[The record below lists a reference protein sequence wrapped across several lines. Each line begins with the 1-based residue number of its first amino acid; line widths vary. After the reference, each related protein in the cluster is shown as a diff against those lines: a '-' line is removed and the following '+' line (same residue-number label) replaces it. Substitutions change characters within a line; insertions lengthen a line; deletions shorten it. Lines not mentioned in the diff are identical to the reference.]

1 MKVVHIATT
10 DTGGAGIAAR
20 NIHHALRTL
29 GVDSQMLVRWRRTH
43 DDTIVPTQPNQY
55 LYNPSSNEL
64 LRKVEKMM
72 RRRGKMLTTVE
83 QYEREMDR
91 LDMLYG
97 AAYTMPVS
105 QYDLTQHPLVQEAD
119 IINLHWIENFV
130 DYPTFFQ
137 KIDKPIVWTF
147 HDENTAYGGFHYT
160 DEANR
165 FKEPFAEIESQF
177 IGIKKKALRRDLN
190 IHMVALSKQM
200 EQFYHEH
207 GLQSNYHVSIIH
219 NGILP
224 DNFQNFDRDYCRK
237 ILGIPVDRIV
247 ICFCASD
254 INDKY
259 KGLTTLVKALEE
271 LNNPKITLLCVGKG
285 ELPKSSIDIVGTGTI
300 ANSRLMSVAYSA
312 SDLFV
317 MPSYQEAF
325 AQTPIEAMACGC
337 PVVAFPCSGTE
348 ELVAP
353 LSGVRCYDFSVESL
367 AVGIQTALE
376 TMYDREAIRKD
387 VVAKFNLSIIAERYI
402 ELYNKVLAT

>member
-1 MKVVHIATT
+1 MKVVHITSS
-10 DTGGAGIAAR
+10 DIGGAGIAAR
-20 NIHHALRTL
+20 NIHHALRAL

-43 DDTIVPTQPNQY
+43 DDTIVQAQPNQY
-55 LYNPSSNEL
+55 LYTPSSSSL
-64 LRKVEKMM
+64 LRKVEKVM
-72 RRRGKMLTTVE
+72 RRRGKMLNTLE
-83 QYEREMDR
+83 QYQREMDR

-119 IINLHWIENFV
+119 IIHLHWIENFV

-137 KIDKPIVWTF
+137 KIEKPIVWTF
-147 HDENTAYGGFHYT
+147 HDENIAYGGFHYT

-177 IGIKKKALRRDLN
+177 IGIKKKALKADMN

-200 EQFYHEH
+200 EQFYHEQ
-207 GLQSNYHVSIIH
+207 GLQLSYPVCIIH

-224 DNFQNFDRDYCRK
+224 DNFQNLDRDYCRK
-237 ILGIPVDRIV
+237 ILGIPVDGIV
-247 ICFCASD
+247 LCFCASD

-259 KGLTTLVKALEE
+259 KGLAILVQALER
-271 LNNPKITLLCVGKG
+271 LNNPNITLLCVGKG
-285 ELPKSSIDIVGTGTI
+285 KLPKSFVDIIGTGTI
-300 ANSRLMSVAYSA
+300 SNPRLMSIAYST

-325 AQTPIEAMACGC
+325 AQTPVEAMACGC

-348 ELVAP
+348 ELINREN
-353 LSGVRCYDFSVESL
+353 GVRCSEFSVESL
-367 AVGIQTALE
+367 MSGIQTALD
-376 TMYDREAIRKD
+376 TRYDHDAICKD
-387 VVAKFNLSIIAERYI
+387 VVERFNISRIARQYI
-402 ELYNKVLAT
+402 ELYKSLT